1 VNTTEVASLLTQIHS
16 MRPQDAL
23 ASTSE
28 DARML
33 VEWTCLMTVYF
44 ASESSS
50 RLSRN
55 SGVWR
60 FDEDSQRF
68 VSRQPELV
76 VPKSSLRLDAD
87 GRLCG
92 FSYGDVPL
100 EEIVF
105 ELRSEAF
112 GWRALG
118 VSQWSNTTI
127 SWFAGNAQAFEQLG
141 VLRGRRPTSDLGEGS
156 CFVVGDQ
163 RHPAVGFVASLKGDA
178 AVVRVHSTPLHRDT
192 LGEHPLR
199 LTLELPGSIEVTLIG
214 TRVPRMVHAFEVD
227 LRSRRTSNTKRDGTA
242 ARSEASPPTDES

>member
-1 VNTTEVASLLTQIHS
+1 
-16 MRPQDAL
+16 
-23 ASTSE
+23 
-28 DARML
+28 ML
-33 VEWTCLMTVYF
+33 VEWTCLMSIYF
-44 ASESSS
+44 ASESTT

-60 FDEDSQRF
+60 FDENSQRF

-92 FSYGDVPL
+92 FSYGGIPL

-105 ELRSEAF
+105 ELKSEEL
-112 GWRALG
+112 GWRALA

-127 SWFAGNAQAFEQLG
+127 SWFAGNAQAFAQLG
-141 VLRGRRPTSDLGEGS
+141 VLKGRRPTEDLGNGS
-156 CFVVGDQ
+156 CFVSGDQ
-163 RHPAVGFVASLKGDA
+163 RHPAVGFVASLKGGA

-199 LTLELPGSIEVTLIG
+199 LTLELPGSIDVTLNG

-227 LRSRRTSNTKRDGTA
+227 LHTRLTSTTKRQGTA
-242 ARSEASPPTDES
+242 EAAPPTDEK